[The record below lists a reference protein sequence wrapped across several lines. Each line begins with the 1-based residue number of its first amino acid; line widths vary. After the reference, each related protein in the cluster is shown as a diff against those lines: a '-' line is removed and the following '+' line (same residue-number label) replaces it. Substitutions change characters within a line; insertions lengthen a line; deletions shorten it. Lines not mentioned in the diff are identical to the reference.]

1 MAEAEDEPFVKVR
14 FALEPDQDGWPP
26 VNSEGLWTLKMT
38 EWLYKVDNVPWF
50 VRNLAACDVVVAR
63 LDQEG
68 VLWFEEKRE
77 WGGHLT
83 IRVVLHGASVLAEE
97 LRLFIDLLKPY
108 GVCAEGIV
116 QYGMVAVDVPPDVPL
131 AALKALLVEG
141 EKDGRWSF
149 EEGLVNEEWLALP
162 L

>member
-1 MAEAEDEPFVKVR
+1 MSEAIDEPFVKVR
-14 FALEPDQDGWPP
+14 FALEPDEGGWPP
-26 VNSEGLWTLKMT
+26 VNSEGLWALKVA
-38 EWLYKVDNVPWF
+38 EHLYKIDNVPWF

-63 LDQEG
+63 PDQEG
-68 VLWFEEKRE
+68 VLWFEEKHQ

-83 IRVVLHGASVLAEE
+83 LRVVLHGAIDVAES

-108 GVCAEGIV
+108 GVSVEGIV
-116 QYGMVAVDVPPDVPL
+116 QYGMAAVDVPPGVPL

-149 EEGLVNEEWLALP
+149 EEGLINEEWLLT